1 MTSDI
6 GIHHL
11 QRKNNPK
18 RSSAV
23 TFTWLGK
30 LGAIDG
36 QDVQACTQKL
46 ETLLIR
52 SLSQIPASETPLI
65 VGLAESGIILSSLM
79 HQIALDRGM
88 NAHWICS
95 TRRSGVGIK
104 FVESHS
110 HGPDHVLPL
119 PKGAPTEIWFVEDEI
134 TTGKTL
140 FQVAVKLC
148 GHFYIRKVRVFALAD
163 SRTPSEIERF
173 NLALAYHDIRCLTET
188 AIQLCNDAQPDL
200 LSYQQVSSQVPVVV
214 EDDPFAV
221 NSIASDW
228 LFPSLRPALTSQ
240 SMVRKL
246 EIDTGINR
254 DDRPF
259 DHGVNK
265 SCLLVI
271 GEAVDIALGLVQ
283 RHPFLSF
290 QQITLSPWKIDN
302 SAISSCLEIGE
313 NYYLYNYEKLKDT
326 VYILSDP
333 IDRMVEKSAKESLLK
348 VGIKAQE
355 LVVSSK

>member
-36 QDVQACTQKL
+36 QDIQACTQKL
-46 ETLLIR
+46 ESLLIR
-52 SLSQIPASETPLI
+52 SLGQIPASETPLI
-65 VGLAESGIILSSLM
+65 VGLAESGIVLSSLM

-88 NAHWICS
+88 DAHWICS

-119 PKGAPTEIWFVEDEI
+119 PESAPTEIWFVEDEI

-148 GHFYIRKVRVFALAD
+148 SHLNIRKVRVFALAD

-188 AIQLCNDAQPDL
+188 AIQLCNSAQSDG
-200 LSYQQVSSQVPVVV
+200 LSYQQVSSTIE
-214 EDDPFAV
+214 EDTFAV

-228 LFPSLRPALTSQ
+228 LFPNFRPALTSQ

-254 DDRPF
+254 DDRLF

-283 RHPFLSF
+283 YHPFLSF

-348 VGIKAQE
+348 VGIKVQE